1 MTDFEREALTLLMEY
16 LESPHVNDESYL
28 KNWRARVEKAIRDR
42 VFRVIP
48 RGDE

>member
-16 LESPHVNDESYL
+16 LESPYVNEEAWL
-28 KNWRARVEKAIRDR
+28 KNWRQRVEKSIRDR

-48 RGDE
+48 RDEK